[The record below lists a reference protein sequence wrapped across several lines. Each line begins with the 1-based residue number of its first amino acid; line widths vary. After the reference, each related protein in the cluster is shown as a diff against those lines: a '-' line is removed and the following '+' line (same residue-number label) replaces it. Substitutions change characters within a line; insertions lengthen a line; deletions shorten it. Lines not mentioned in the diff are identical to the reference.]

1 MTNRILTNT
10 SHILRSAGIGTWTVL
25 TLCVL
30 LTACTISYKFT
41 GSSIN
46 YDKVKTISIDKFPVR
61 SAYVWAPME
70 AMFYND
76 LTDAYARKT
85 KLRVLKRGGDLQLA
99 GEIVEYSQTNK
110 SVAADGYSA
119 QTQLKITVNVRFVN
133 NTNHEEDFEQK
144 FSATADYD
152 SRLQLSAV
160 QDELVSQIFKDIID
174 QIFNATVANW

>member
-1 MTNRILTNT
+1 MTKTMTMIKTIV
-10 SHILRSAGIGTWTVL
+10 HSASFLQCAVL
-25 TLCVL
+25 SLCL
-30 LTACTISYKFT
+30 LFTACTISYKFT

-76 LTDAYARKT
+76 ITDAYARKT
-85 KLRVLKRGGDLQLA
+85 KLKVLKRGGDLQLS

-133 NTNHEEDFEQK
+133 NSNHEEDFEQK
-144 FSATADYD
+144 FSASADYD
-152 SRLQLSAV
+152 SRMQLAAV
-160 QDELVSQIFKDIID
+160 QDELVTQIFKDIID